1 MTDKTVRRTVRRSDR
16 LWRRVYH
23 VLLWLYPRAVRRQFG
38 ADMQDCFRD
47 LHTQARGRGRRA
59 EISFVFRTLGDLPRS
74 ALKAHVERF
83 RRRKTPLGPDH
94 THRWNFNRRNGLGM
108 ESVIHDIRFA
118 LRGFRKH
125 PGFAILAV
133 LSLALGVG
141 ANATMISAVNAI
153 LWRELPVPEQD
164 RIVRIYEYRD
174 MWMNFSYPNF
184 NDLRE
189 QRDVFDGM
197 FLHSLQSFGLA
208 TDDGI
213 QVVYGESV
221 SASYFQ
227 VLRIEPA
234 IGRFFSA
241 PESDDANAA
250 PVIVIGYA
258 LWQRVFGGDPN
269 VIGRVVRINNEPT
282 TIVAVASEGFNGT
295 KPGLEMDAWIP
306 AKIWARIAGWG
317 NWTERRNNRNMDV
330 VARLRDGVTTDQAQE
345 AATALA
351 SHLAEEY
358 PASNRRSNFSLFPSN
373 TFVPWGTDLPKLIS
387 IFAIGASGLVLLV
400 ACANVASLLFAR
412 GAVRAREVGVRVALG
427 ASRRRIVRQLLTE
440 SVMLAF
446 MGGAVGTALSFWTTG
461 FIKFF
466 LPAIPYRFA
475 ITARPDAM
483 VLGIAVGVSAAAAFV
498 FGLLPALQTTKPNIA
513 AVVKADATS
522 GGTGAARSRLLSGVV
537 VSMVA
542 LSFVTLLL
550 SALFTM
556 SLRNVRATHPGF
568 ATDQRLLAQFST
580 ALGGYDG
587 RDALGFFT
595 QLEDRVRGLPGVRT
609 AAFASQ
615 LPLGDSQRNSRV
627 FATDLTYETD
637 DLGTQAWRSSVTP
650 GYFAA
655 AGTQII
661 RGRDFDRRDDA
672 DVRRTVIINQTLAT
686 TLWRDENP
694 VGKRLRY
701 TPNPGG
707 TELEIVGVVE
717 SGPLGQVGEAPRA
730 AMFSPLAQVPSTYG
744 SIVVH
749 ANADPLNLVAAIRS
763 EARAIDPAVPM
774 SEVKT
779 MEVHLTG
786 SLWMFRM
793 GAGLASALGLLALAL
808 ASAGLYGVMSFA
820 VGQRIRELGIRIA
833 LGADH
838 RRVMLLVLKRGLV
851 LAGIGVAVGAIASVG
866 LAGMLSSM
874 LVGVQPTDPAILAAV
889 AIGLGVVALLAS
901 LVPALSAMKADPV
914 EALRTE

>member
-1 MTDKTVRRTVRRSDR
+1 MTENAVGRSDR
-16 LWRRVYH
+16 LWPDLYH
-23 VLLWLYPRAVRRQFG
+23 VLLWLYPAAVRRRFG
-38 ADMQDCFRD
+38 NDMQDCFRD
-47 LHTQARGRGRRA
+47 LRKQARGRSRRA
-59 EISFVFRTLGDLPRS
+59 EMTLVLRTLIDLPRS

-83 RRRKTPLGPDH
+83 RRQRTSLRPNP
-94 THRWNFNRRNGLGM
+94 THRSILNRRNGLGM
-108 ESVIHDIRFA
+108 ESVMHDIRFA
-118 LRGFRKH
+118 LRGFRKN

-141 ANATMISAVNAI
+141 ANTTMISAVNAI
-153 LWRELPVPEQD
+153 LWQELPVPEQD
-164 RIVRIYEYRD
+164 RIVRIFEYRD

-197 FLHSLQSFGLA
+197 FLHSLQSFGLG
-208 TDDGI
+208 TDDGT
-213 QVVYGESV
+213 QVIYGESV

-234 IGRFFSA
+234 LGRFFSA

-295 KPGLEMDAWIP
+295 KPALEMDAWIP
-306 AKIWARIAGWG
+306 AKIWARMAGWG
-317 NWTERRNNRNMDV
+317 AWTERRGSNNMDV
-330 VARLRDGVTTDQAQE
+330 VARLRDGVTIEQAQE
-345 AATALA
+345 AAAALA

-358 PASNRRSNFSLFPSN
+358 PTVNRRITFGVFPSN
-373 TFVPWGTDLPKLIS
+373 TLVPGGTDLPRLIS
-387 IFAIGASGLVLLV
+387 IFAIGASSLVLLV

-427 ASRRRIVRQLLTE
+427 ASRPRIVRQLLTE

-475 ITARPDAM
+475 VTGRPDTM

-513 AVVKADATS
+513 SVVKADAT
-522 GGTGAARSRLLSGVV
+522 GGGAGAAKSRMLSGVV

-550 SALFTM
+550 GALFTT
-556 SLRNVRATHPGF
+556 SLSNVRESHPGF
-568 ATDQRLLAQFST
+568 ATDQRLLARFST
-580 ALGGYDG
+580 ELGGYDG
-587 RDALGFFT
+587 DDALGFFT

-609 AAFASQ
+609 AAFASH
-615 LPLGDSQRNSRV
+615 LPLGDSQNNSRV

-637 DLGTQAWRSSVTP
+637 DLGAQAWMSSVTP

-661 RGRDFDRRDDA
+661 RGRDFDRRDDS
-672 DVRRTVIINQTLAT
+672 DVPRTIIINQTLAT
-686 TLWRDENP
+686 ALWRDENP

-717 SGPLGQVGEAPRA
+717 SGPLGMVGEAPRA
-730 AMFSPLAQVPSTYG
+730 AMFSPLAQLPRTFA

-749 ANADPLNLVAAIRS
+749 ANADPLDLVAAIRS
-763 EARAIDPAVPM
+763 EARTIDPAVPM

-786 SLWMFRM
+786 ALWMFRM

-808 ASAGLYGVMSFA
+808 ASAGLYGVMSFV
-820 VGQRIRELGIRIA
+820 VGQRIRELGIRMA

-838 RRVMLLVLKRGLV
+838 RRVMWLVLKRGLI
-851 LAGIGVAVGAIASVG
+851 LASVGVAVGGLASFG
-866 LAGMLSSM
+866 LAGLLSSI
-874 LVGVQPTDPAILAAV
+874 LAGVRPTDPAIFATV
-889 AIGLGVVALLAS
+889 GIGLGAVALLAS
-901 LVPALSAMKADPV
+901 FVPARAAMKTNPV